1 MTKEKK
7 RALYAGTFDPFTN
20 GHEDIVNRALGVFDE
35 ITILIA
41 VSPSKEPLFTKD
53 ERVAMLEEHFSKN
66 KNIVID
72 TWDGLVVEY
81 AREKGIGSL
90 IRGLRPTGDFESE
103 FQMAAMNTKL
113 HPEIETYFLMTA
125 GKHYFISSTMVREVY
140 GHGGDIIP
148 FVPSTVGKYLDKK
161 RKDV

>member
-1 MTKEKK
+1 MAIEKTS
-7 RALYAGTFDPFTN
+7 ALYAGTFDPFTN
-20 GHEDIVNRALGVFDE
+20 GHEDIVNRASGVFDE

-41 VSPSKEPLFTKD
+41 VSPSKKPLFTKE
-53 ERVAMLEEHFSKN
+53 ERVAMLKEHFKDN
-66 KNIVID
+66 KNIFID
-72 TWDGLVVEY
+72 TWDGLIVDY
-81 AREKGIGSL
+81 AKEKGIGNL

-125 GKHYFISSTMVREVY
+125 GEHYFISSTLVREVY

-148 FVPSTVGKYLDKK
+148 FVPGTVGKYLNKK
-161 RKDV
+161 RKDA